1 MRAGKVS
8 STATTPAGQGRHTG
22 KRVPERE
29 GVPESEGRAG
39 RGTVALRIAEH
50 MGLLTGPKT
59 KHFNA
64 KVSPKLFDAAAKRLG
79 TTSPAAVIN
88 AALASLAT
96 EDDLGPWLAS
106 RWGVL
111 SDIDPEVLKQIDL

>member
-8 STATTPAGQGRHTG
+8 LTATNTADRSRHRGTHVREPEG
-22 KRVPERE
+22 PPERKG
-29 GVPESEGRAG
+29 GVGRE
-39 RGTVALRIAEH
+39 TVGLRIAEH
-50 MGLLTGPKT
+50 MDLLTGPKT

-96 EDDLGPWLAS
+96 EDDLGSWLAS

-111 SDIDPEVLKQIDL
+111 SDIDAEVLNQIDL

>member
-8 STATTPAGQGRHTG
+8 STATAPAGQGRHTG
-22 KRVPERE
+22 KRVPEPE

-79 TTSPAAVIN
+79 TT
-88 AALASLAT
+88 
-96 EDDLGPWLAS
+96 
-106 RWGVL
+106 RRRR
-111 SDIDPEVLKQIDL
+111 

>member
-8 STATTPAGQGRHTG
+8 STATTPAGPGRHTG
-22 KRVPERE
+22 RRVPERE
-29 GVPESEGRAG
+29 GAPESEGRAV

-79 TTSPAAVIN
+79 TNSPAAVIN